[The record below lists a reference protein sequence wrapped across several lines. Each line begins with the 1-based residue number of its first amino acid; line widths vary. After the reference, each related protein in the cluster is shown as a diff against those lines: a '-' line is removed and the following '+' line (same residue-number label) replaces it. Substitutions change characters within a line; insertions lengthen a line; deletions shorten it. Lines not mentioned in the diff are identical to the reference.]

1 MDYARGI
8 EERSPRIAAILRR
21 CAKEQLVL
29 ALLPD
34 DVTWDAPHR
43 LLAAVQLLTLSGEAA
58 PFLEAD
64 DGWLAFHAGIEQHGD
79 WIAGFVR
86 EQGIQTNEVQRCFV
100 LLPAFLTVSRIAGRP
115 LDLIELGA
123 AAGLNLCWDR
133 YRYRFQEGAW
143 GPTDAELGLTGRE
156 VAPVPAELL
165 AGQVVVRRRQGI
177 DLQPVDIRGQAG
189 LRLLESFLLDDRI
202 RVERLRAAARIV
214 RRDPPRIIQGDYVDL
229 LPELLRS
236 RGDEALTVVYQ
247 TLSTIYLPDDRLAR
261 LLEVIDEA
269 AADGPL
275 AWIST
280 PTPPEHGQ
288 RRGDYPVELTIWPG
302 GERRFVARMNVT
314 GDRSEWLR

>member
-8 EERSPRIAAILRR
+8 EERSSRIAAILRR
-21 CAKEQLVL
+21 CTMEQPVL
-29 ALLPD
+29 ALLPE

-43 LLAAVQLLTLSGEAA
+43 LLAAVQWLTLSGEAG

-64 DGWLAFHAGIEQHGD
+64 DGWQAFHAAIEQHGD
-79 WIAGFVR
+79 RIAGFVR

-133 YRYRFQEGAW
+133 YRYRYQAGAW
-143 GPTDAELGLTGRE
+143 GPTDAALALTGTE
-156 VAPVPAELL
+156 GTPVPAELL

-177 DLQPVDIRGQAG
+177 DLQPVDIRSQAG

-214 RRDPPRIIQGDYVDL
+214 RRDPPEIIEGDYVDL
-229 LPELLRS
+229 LPELLLS
-236 RGDEALTVVYQ
+236 RGDDAQTVIYQ
-247 TLSTIYLPDDRLAR
+247 KLSSIYLPDDRLAR

-269 AADGPL
+269 GADGPL

-280 PTPPEHGQ
+280 PTPPEHGE

-302 GERRFVARMNVT
+302 PQSRTVARMNVT
-314 GDRSEWLR
+314 GDRLEWLG

>member
-1 MDYARGI
+1 M
-8 EERSPRIAAILRR
+8 
-21 CAKEQLVL
+21 Q
-29 ALLPD
+29 
-34 DVTWDAPHR
+34 W
-43 LLAAVQLLTLSGEAA
+43 LTLSGEAA
-58 PFLEAD
+58 SFLEAD
-64 DGWLAFHAGIEQHGD
+64 DGWQAFHAAIEQNGH

-100 LLPAFLTVSRIAGRP
+100 LLPAFLAVSRIAGRP

-133 YRYRFQEGAW
+133 YRYRYQAGTW
-143 GPTDAELGLTGRE
+143 GPTDAELGLSGTE

-214 RRDPPRIIQGDYVDL
+214 RRDPPTIIEGDYVDL
-229 LPELLRS
+229 LPELLRF
-236 RGDEALTVVYQ
+236 RGDETLTVVFQ

-269 AADGPL
+269 AADGPI

-280 PTPPEHGQ
+280 PTPPEHGE

-302 GERRFVARMNVT
+302 RQSRFVARMNVT
-314 GDRSEWLR
+314 GDRLEWLG